1 MTDQNNIL
9 ESVGWAD
16 SADKDGPID
25 KSDPPAKAGLVD
37 KPDLTAKAALAD
49 LAAPPDTPETAGSV
63 DNFLSDLFVLL
74 PFQFPWYMHYIAV
87 ANDGRIPVRM
97 A

>member
-1 MTDQNNIL
+1 MAGQNNIL
-9 ESVGWAD
+9 ESAGWAD

-25 KSDPPAKAGLVD
+25 KAGLAD

-87 ANDGRIPVRM
+87 ANDGRIQVRM